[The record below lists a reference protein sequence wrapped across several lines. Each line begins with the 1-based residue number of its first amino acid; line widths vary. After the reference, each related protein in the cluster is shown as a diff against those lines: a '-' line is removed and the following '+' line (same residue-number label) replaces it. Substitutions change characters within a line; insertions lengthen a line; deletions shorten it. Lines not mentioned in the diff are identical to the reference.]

1 MQPDHLPLETGSSSD
16 IFVFGLN
23 HRTSP
28 LALREELALNPDE
41 LCRALTGLVA
51 VGLDETVLLSTCN
64 RIELYAVA
72 RVSEQT
78 RTAVEQFLADLRGIA
93 PETLRAHAYYETG
106 YNAVTHL
113 MRVAAGVDSMILG
126 EAQILGQ
133 VRQAF
138 AAAQA
143 AGTTGPLLS
152 HLFTLAARA
161 GKRARAETEISRHV
175 TSVSH
180 AAVALARMQVAEIHR
195 ARALVVGSG
204 EMAHLAAQALHR
216 HNVTAI
222 RCINRTYGRAEALA
236 RAFDGE
242 ALDWQQLPEALAEAD
257 VVIAATSAPHT
268 VIQQRDVQQA
278 LARRDKRPLVL
289 IDIALPR
296 DVDEGVRALPGVFYY
311 DLDDLNTFVQANL
324 ARREAALAGV
334 DAVIAEEA
342 ARYMAWYRGR
352 SVSPVIVAL
361 REKAAALAHDEV
373 EAALRRLG
381 NLDAGQQKIVERMA
395 QRIVNRILHE
405 PTTRLKAGAAGNAAP
420 DYAAVVRDLFALDE
434 ESQ

>member
-1 MQPDHLPLETGSSSD
+1 MQPDHLSLETGSSSD

-23 HRTSP
+23 HRTAP
-28 LALREELALNPDE
+28 LALREELALTPDE
-41 LCRALTGLVA
+41 LRRALAGLVT
-51 VGLDETVLLSTCN
+51 VGLDEAVLLSTCN
-64 RIELYAVA
+64 RMEIYAVA
-72 RVSEQT
+72 RVGEQT
-78 RTAVEQFLADLRGIA
+78 QTAVEQFLADLRGIS
-93 PETLRAHAYYETG
+93 PETLRLHAYYETG

-133 VRQAF
+133 VGQAF

-143 AGTTGPLLS
+143 AGTAGPLLS
-152 HLFTLAARA
+152 HLFTLAAHA
-161 GKRARAETEISRHV
+161 GKRARTETEISRHV

-180 AAVALARMQVAEIHR
+180 AAVALARTQVAEIHR

-204 EMAHLAAQALHR
+204 EMAYLAAQALHR
-216 HNVTAI
+216 HHVTTI
-222 RCINRTYGRAEALA
+222 RCINRTYARAEDLA

-242 ALDWQQLPEALAEAD
+242 ALDWQHLPGALAEAD
-257 VVIAATSAPHT
+257 VVISATSAPHT
-268 VIQQRDVQQA
+268 VIKQRDVQQA
-278 LARRDKRPLVL
+278 LARRDNRPLVL

-311 DLDDLNTFVQANL
+311 DLDNVNTFVQTNL

-342 ARYMAWYRGR
+342 ARFMAWYRGR

-381 NLDAGQQKIVERMA
+381 DLDAGQQKIVERMA
-395 QRIVNRILHE
+395 HRIVNRILHE

-434 ESQ
+434 EAQ